1 MVKQELLNYLKGND
15 DLEEPGL
22 DATADA
28 IIDPLEVISITHD
41 YNEIIKTQNKRS
53 IAYVGKQEQ
62 LLKKFT
68 ETEQFF

>member
-28 IIDPLEVISITHD
+28 IIDPLEEGV
-41 YNEIIKTQNKRS
+41 K
-53 IAYVGKQEQ
+53 YVQI
-62 LLKKFT
+62 
-68 ETEQFF
+68 